1 MSNVSVGD
9 NLGPAIGSII
19 DSQISQNL
27 PDFLGLSRVDFFL
40 VLACHSCLQINSI

>member
-9 NLGPAIGSII
+9 SLGPAIGSII

-27 PDFLGLSRVDFFL
+27 PDFLGLSRVDFF
-40 VLACHSCLQINSI
+40 SCISPS